1 MSRSKGIKEVAYVD
15 VRQGGGAH
23 THAHGKGSLEPVNW
37 FDCAGGG
44 QVVVDRRHIAYIG
57 NMRNPHGTML
67 IDVKDPKHPKLIST
81 LSMPQGTHSHKVRV
95 SGDIM
100 ITNRE
105 ALGVHALQGEVPPDG
120 YVGGLSIYDVSR
132 PEKPRLITH
141 WEASDPPGARYARG
155 VHRFDFD
162 GRYAYISPTVEGY
175 IGNIMMILDLKDPAR
190 PQEVGRW
197 WMPGQWVGGGETPT
211 WKGDAHKCHHPL
223 RYGNRLYTSYW
234 QGGWVILDIED
245 MSKPKL
251 VSGMDW
257 SPPFPWPSHTC
268 LRIPFKIKGRDFM
281 VVTDEDVFRQEDY
294 HPYPASFMWLVD
306 ITDEKHPMPISTFQ
320 VESIPDA
327 PQPRMT
333 GCHQPCEIVTGTE
346 IPVAWFAQGLR
357 IVDISNPHS
366 LKEVAYFMPDVPPGS
381 DRVQSND
388 VTVDDRGLMY
398 LLDRVRGLHIL
409 ERTGN

>member
-1 MSRSKGIKEVAYVD
+1 MSKSKGLKEIAYVD
-15 VRQGGGAH
+15 VKQGGGAH
-23 THAHGKGSLEPVNW
+23 LHPGAKRQIDPVNW
-37 FDCAGGG
+37 VDCAGGG
-44 QVVVDRRHIAYIG
+44 QVVVQGGFAYVG
-57 NMRNPHGTML
+57 TMRNPHGTL
-67 IDVKDPKHPKLIST
+67 IIDVKEPKRPKIVSQLA
-81 LSMPQGTHSHKVRV
+81 MPTGTHSHKVRV

-105 ALGVHALQGEVPPDG
+105 ALGVHALHGEVPPEG
-120 YVGGLSIYDVSR
+120 YTGGLSIYDISR
-132 PEKPRLITH
+132 PESPRLITH
-141 WEASDPPGARYARG
+141 WNATDKPGARYARG

-162 GRYAYISPTVEGY
+162 GRYAYISPTMDGY
-175 IGNIMMILDLKDPAR
+175 VGNIMLILDLKDPAK

-197 WMPGQWVGGGETPT
+197 WMPGQWVAGGETPT

-245 MSKPKL
+245 MSKPKF

-268 LRIPFKIKGRDFM
+268 LRIPFKIQNRDFM

-294 HPYPASFMWLVD
+294 PPYPASFMWLVD
-306 ITDEKHPMPISTFQ
+306 ITDEKHPMPISTYQ
-320 VESIPDA
+320 IEDIPPT

-333 GCHQPCEIVTGTE
+333 GCHQPCEKVTGTE
-346 IPVAWFAQGLR
+346 IPVAWFAYGLR
-357 IVDISNPHS
+357 IIDISNPHA

-388 VTVDDRGLMY
+388 VTVDDRGLIY

-409 ERTGN
+409 ERVG

>member
-1 MSRSKGIKEVAYVD
+1 VSTSKGIKEVAYVD
-15 VRQGGGAH
+15 VKQAGGAQV
-23 THAHGKGSLEPVNW
+23 SLGQKRQIGPVNW

-44 QVVVDRRHIAYIG
+44 QVVVERNVAYIG

-67 IDVKDPKHPKLIST
+67 IDVKDPKKPKLLAS
-81 LSMPQGTHSHKVRV
+81 LEMPTGTHSHKVRV

-105 ALGVHALQGEVPPDG
+105 ALGVHALSGETPPEG
-120 YVGGLSIYDVSR
+120 YTGGLSIWDVSK
-132 PEKPRLITH
+132 PTSPRLITH

-162 GRYAYISPTVEGY
+162 GRYAYISPTIEGY
-175 IGNIMMILDLKDPAR
+175 VGNIMMILDLKDPAR

-211 WKGDAHKCHHPL
+211 WKGDMHKCHHPL
-223 RYGNRLYTSYW
+223 RHGNRLYTSYW

-245 MSKPKL
+245 MSKPKR

-257 SPPFPWPSHTC
+257 SPPFPWPTHTC
-268 LRIPFKIKGRDFM
+268 LRIPFKIRNRDFM

-294 HPYPASFMWLVD
+294 HPYPSSFMWLVD

-320 VESIPDA
+320 VEGIGDG

-333 GCHQPCEIVTGTE
+333 GCHQPCEKVTGTE

-366 LKEVAYFMPDVPPGS
+366 LKEVAYFMPDVPPGA
-381 DRVQSND
+381 DRVSSND
-388 VTVDDRGLMY
+388 VTVDDRGLIY

>member
-1 MSRSKGIKEVAYVD
+1 MSKAKGIKEIAYVD

-23 THAHGKGSLEPVNW
+23 AHTQGKLGQLEPVNW

-44 QVVVDRRHIAYIG
+44 QVVVDERHVAYVG
-57 NMRNPHGTML
+57 NMHNPHGTML
-67 IDVKDPKHPKLIST
+67 IDVKDPKRPKLIST
-81 LSMPQGTHSHKVRV
+81 LSMPEGTHSHKVRV
-95 SGDIM
+95 AGDVM
-100 ITNRE
+100 LTNRE
-105 ALGVHALQGEVPPDG
+105 VLGTHALKGEVPPQG
-120 YVGGLSIYDVSR
+120 YTGGLSIYDVSK
-132 PEKPRLITH
+132 PENPRLITH
-141 WEASDPPGARYARG
+141 WDATLGEGPRHARG

-162 GRYAYISPTVEGY
+162 GRYAYISPTMEGY
-175 IGNIMMILDLKDPAR
+175 VGNIVMILDLKNPAK
-190 PQEVGRW
+190 PEEVGRW
-197 WMPGQWVGGGETPT
+197 WMPGQWVAGGETPT

-245 MSKPKL
+245 MTKPKL

-294 HPYPASFMWLVD
+294 YPYPASFMWLVD

-320 VESIPDA
+320 VDGIPDTA
-327 PQPRMT
+327 QPRMT

-366 LKEVAYFMPDVPPGS
+366 LKEVAYFVPDVPPGS
-381 DRVQSND
+381 DRVSSND
-388 VTVDDRGLMY
+388 VTVDDRGLIY

-409 ERTGN
+409 ERMA